1 MLPIVA
7 SVAGYELTDAEKY
20 WLAKNQPAGVSF
32 FDNNIKNK
40 QQFKKLL
47 DQIKDVTDNEKI
59 LLYIDQEGGQV
70 CRLAGQDFRTYAPEQ
85 RLGQISPKATR
96 LHAGLISADFKE
108 LGLNMNC
115 APVLDVLRDD
125 TSSVIGSR
133 SFGSDKKLVAA
144 LGKEMISTYMKN
156 GVCPIMKHI
165 PGHGSAVED
174 SHLGL
179 PIISKSLDELETDFY
194 PFMVNRNV
202 PAAMTAHVVI
212 EAVDDKKPITISKK
226 GIDTLIRQEIGFDG
240 LLISDAME
248 MDALKGTIG
257 QRTRQVLEAG
267 CDLALYCS
275 GDINE
280 LNDMAANCLPMSDKT
295 AERLEKVY
303 QVITKPLSREKYDYA
318 EYVALT
324 GALQAYSKANDM
336 TMVMENMKQ
345 QKM

>member
-1 MLPIVA
+1 M
-7 SVAGYELTDAEKY
+7 
-20 WLAKNQPAGVSF
+20 
-32 FDNNIKNK
+32 
-40 QQFKKLL
+40 
-47 DQIKDVTDNEKI
+47 
-59 LLYIDQEGGQV
+59 
-70 CRLAGQDFRTYAPEQ
+70 
-85 RLGQISPKATR
+85 
-96 LHAGLISADFKE
+96 
-108 LGLNMNC
+108 
-115 APVLDVLRDD
+115 LDVLRDD

-144 LGKEMISTYMKN
+144 LGKEMISTYIKN

-165 PGHGSAVED
+165 PGHGSAVTD

-179 PIISKSLDELETDFY
+179 PVVSKSLEELATDFY
-194 PFMVNRNV
+194 PFMVNRNA
-202 PAAMTAHVVI
+202 PAAMTAHIVI
-212 EAVDDKKPITISKK
+212 SAVDDQKPITISKK
-226 GIDTLIRQEIGFDG
+226 GIDTLIRREIGFDG

-303 QVITKPLSREKYDYA
+303 QVIAKPLSNEKYDYN
-318 EYVALT
+318 EYIALT
-324 GALQAYSKANDM
+324 GELKAYSKADDM
-336 TMVMENMKQ
+336 TMVMENMKERE
-345 QKM
+345 K

>member
-20 WLAKNQPAGVSF
+20 WLEKNQPVGVSF
-32 FDNNIKNK
+32 FDNNIQNK
-40 QQFKKLL
+40 RQFKKLL
-47 DQIKDVTDNEKI
+47 NQIKEVTGNEKL
-59 LLYIDQEGGQV
+59 LLYVDQEGGQV
-70 CRLAGQDFRTYAPEQ
+70 CRLVGRDFKTYAPQQ
-85 RLGQISPKATR
+85 RLGEISPKATR

-115 APVLDVLRDD
+115 APVLDILHSD
-125 TSSVIGSR
+125 TASVIGSR
-133 SFGSDKKLVAA
+133 SFGNDKKLVAA
-144 LGKEMISTYMKN
+144 LGKEMMSTFIKN

-165 PGHGSAVED
+165 PGHGAAVED

-179 PIISKSLDELETDFY
+179 PVISKNLDELETDFY
-194 PFMVNRNV
+194 PFIINRNI
-202 PAAMTAHVVI
+202 PAAMTAHILI

-226 GIDTLIRQEIGFDG
+226 GIDTLIRGHIGFDG

-248 MDALKGTIG
+248 MNALKGTIG

-295 AERLEKVY
+295 AERLERVY
-303 QVITKPLSREKYDYA
+303 QIIQKPPAKENCDYA
-318 EYVALT
+318 EYLALA
-324 GALQAYSKANDM
+324 GELKAYSKHEDM
-336 TMVMENMKQ
+336 TMIMENMNQHKI
-345 QKM
+345 

>member
-7 SVAGYELTDAEKY
+7 SVAGFELTDDEKY

-32 FDNNIKNK
+32 FDNNIKSKK
-40 QQFKKLL
+40 QLERLIK
-47 DQIKDVTDNEKI
+47 QIKEVTGNEKM
-59 LLYIDQEGGQV
+59 LLYVDQEGGQV
-70 CRLAGQDFRTYAPEQ
+70 CRLAGQEFKTYAPQ
-85 RLGQISPKATR
+85 KRLGEISPKATR
-96 LHAGLISADFKE
+96 LHAGLISADLKE

-115 APVLDVLRDD
+115 APVLDVLRPN

-133 SFGSDKKLVAA
+133 SFGGDKKLVSA
-144 LGKEMISTYMKN
+144 LGKEMMSTYIKN

-165 PGHGSAVED
+165 PGHGSAVTD

-179 PIISKSLDELETDFY
+179 PVVSKSLEELATDFY
-194 PFMVNRNV
+194 PFMVNHNDL
-202 PAAMTAHVVI
+202 AAMTAHIVI
-212 EAVDDKKPITISKK
+212 SAVDDQKPITISKK

-257 QRTRQVLEAG
+257 ERTRQVLEAG

-303 QVITKPLSREKYDYA
+303 QVIAKPLSNEKYDYN
-318 EYVALT
+318 EYIALT
-324 GALQAYSKANDM
+324 GKLKAYSKADDM
-336 TMVMENMKQ
+336 TMVMENMKERE
-345 QKM
+345 K

>member
-20 WLAKNQPAGVSF
+20 WLEKNQPAGVSF
-32 FDNNIKNK
+32 FGNNIKSKK
-40 QQFKKLL
+40 QLERLIK
-47 DQIKDVTDNEKI
+47 QIKEVTGNEKI
-59 LLYIDQEGGQV
+59 LLYVDQEGGQV
-70 CRLAGQDFRTYAPEQ
+70 CRLAGQEFKTYASQ
-85 RLGQISPKATR
+85 KRLGEISPKATR
-96 LHAGLISADFKE
+96 LHAGLISTDLKK

-115 APVLDVLRDD
+115 APVLDVLRTD

-133 SFGSDKKLVAA
+133 SFGGDKKLVAA
-144 LGKEMISTYMKN
+144 LGKEMMSSYIKN
-156 GVCPIMKHI
+156 GICPIMKHI
-165 PGHGSAVED
+165 PGHGSAVQD

-179 PIISKSLDELETDFY
+179 PIISKSLEELETDFY
-194 PFMVNRNV
+194 PFIVNHGV

-212 EAVDDKKPITISKK
+212 AAVDDNKPITISKK
-226 GIDTLIRQEIGFDG
+226 GIDTLIREHIDFDG

-248 MDALKGTIG
+248 MGALKGTIG
-257 QRTRQVLEAG
+257 QKTRQVLEAG

-275 GDINE
+275 GHINE
-280 LNDMAANCLPMSDKT
+280 LNDMAANSLPMSDKT

-303 QVITKPLSREKYDYA
+303 QIITKPLSSEKYDYA
-318 EYVALT
+318 EYIVLT
-324 GALQAYSKANDM
+324 GTLQAYSKANDM